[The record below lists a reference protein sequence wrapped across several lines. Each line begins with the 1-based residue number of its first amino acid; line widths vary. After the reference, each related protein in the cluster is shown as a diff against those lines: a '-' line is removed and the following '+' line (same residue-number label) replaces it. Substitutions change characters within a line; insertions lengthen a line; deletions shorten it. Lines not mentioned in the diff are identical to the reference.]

1 MHLYRKRFEHAEKEY
16 VAAKLELH
24 QAAEAKELLAEH
36 LCSIIQQNEMR
47 KAKKLAELMAW
58 LNLGEVVADESLTSP
73 GSEGANACDM
83 KFFQRTPTP
92 AIHRSQLLPKLH
104 SPSAARSLEIDS
116 SSLPPKA
123 ASPPQNSPVTDTPAP
138 NVSSTADNMAAEEV
152 GHDHQQQE
160 HVTVEGAE
168 SSTVNVGDASADD

>member
-1 MHLYRKRFEHAEKEY
+1 
-16 VAAKLELH
+16 
-24 QAAEAKELLAEH
+24 
-36 LCSIIQQNEMR
+36 MR

-58 LNLGEVVADESLTSP
+58 LNLGEVVADGSLTSP

-123 ASPPQNSPVTDTPAP
+123 ASPPQNSPVTDTPAS

-168 SSTVNVGDASADD
+168 SSTVNVGDASADDQASKTGPVQAMHVQQGSHDSPHMMYSICMYTASI

>member
-1 MHLYRKRFEHAEKEY
+1 
-16 VAAKLELH
+16 
-24 QAAEAKELLAEH
+24 
-36 LCSIIQQNEMR
+36 MR

-58 LNLGEVVADESLTSP
+58 LNLGEVVADGSLTSP

-116 SSLPPKA
+116 SSLPLKA

-138 NVSSTADNMAAEEV
+138 NVSSTADNMAAEEM

-168 SSTVNVGDASADD
+168 SSTVNVGDASADDQASKTRPVQAMHVQHDGHDSTHMMYSICMYTASI